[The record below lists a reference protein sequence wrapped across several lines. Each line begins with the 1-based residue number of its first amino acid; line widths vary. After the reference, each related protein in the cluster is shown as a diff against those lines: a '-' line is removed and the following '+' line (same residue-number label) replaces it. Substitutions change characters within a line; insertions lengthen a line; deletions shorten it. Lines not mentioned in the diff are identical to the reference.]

1 MHLPTSKSILG
12 HLLTNTRIIIST
24 IIQTSITT
32 KTISIKIINTTS
44 ITIHHIHIAAIII
57 NSLIEIKS
65 IITRATGINQNNI
78 TIIVITIL
86 MPLIITIGN
95 IEKLTNKG
103 LKMDTNKEKGI
114 TSWEINYQYLLII

>member
-1 MHLPTSKSILG
+1 MPTSKSILG